1 MRRLLFIIIPCLI
14 LFGCK
19 NESSND
25 SSTASDSIKPQKEEK
40 ETYLFSKDTNTN
52 LERWTEY
59 YESIDADFELKKFEI
74 ISTSALE
81 KMKGTIPG
89 NFDEDF
95 DPIYESL
102 LIYSPS
108 GEKYIDLDSYHWEI
122 GEENQLN
129 FSPDQEIN
137 LVNIPNKTVERIAFR
152 GPSNT
157 VEEAYWKGNDTVVL
171 LEESYD
177 RVPYVS
183 LIDLKNEKIET
194 YIYPDTLESQSIY
207 NKERI
212 QRGIKRKYGD
222 KNNSLQI

>member
-122 GEENQLN
+122 GEENQDRKSTRLN
-129 FSPDQEIN
+129 SSHVAISYAVFC
-137 LVNIPNKTVERIAFR
+137 LKKKT
-152 GPSNT
+152 NT
-157 VEEAYWKGNDTVVL
+157 HVAHEDT
-171 LEESYD
+171 
-177 RVPYVS
+177 
-183 LIDLKNEKIET
+183 
-194 YIYPDTLESQSIY
+194 
-207 NKERI
+207 
-212 QRGIKRKYGD
+212 
-222 KNNSLQI
+222 